1 MPGWLSAHLRCLLQL
16 HLQSI
21 RFRLTKML
29 LSGEFF
35 HCHFSDFCEPVVIA
49 FDADTV
55 FCAPLAV
62 ALAALAALVD
72 DIKPVLDTKLS
83 VWC

>member
-1 MPGWLSAHLRCLLQL
+1 MVVCTSAM
-16 HLQSI
+16 SFAI
-21 RFRLTKML
+21 ASTKYPFRLTKSML